1 MGVSGLPFLCLTHKK
16 DMSSELLKNAQ
27 LAMDKAKISFF
38 RRIDLVFFANVCF
51 SLKHSFDEKVM
62 TAETDGFSVKYNP
75 EYFLKLSPDERVF
88 LMLHETMHVAYLHVD
103 PMRIINRDPK
113 KWNIAADHVINLQ
126 LIDRGL
132 TLPPGGFADKS
143 YAGKSVEQ
151 VYALLPANVK
161 MPKDQQ
167 DLAPGQGKPGDDP
180 GKAQAIST
188 AMSEKAQEVL
198 VRAAT
203 IAKMADASSGSIPG
217 DLEML
222 LDKLLNPKLP
232 WQTILR
238 KWLTSFSKN
247 DYSLRKPNRRH
258 FPQFHLPS
266 LWSESLGDF
275 AMFMDTSGSV
285 SEEDGIKCLTETH
298 NILKVMK
305 PKAVHFGQFD
315 TNIKSVECITTAA
328 ELMKI
333 KIVGRGGTQIEPVLD
348 WAEKNKPQ
356 FIVIFTDGYFHM
368 PEIATNVP
376 ILWLIYDNPE
386 FTAPKGRVIHY
397 DKS

>member
-1 MGVSGLPFLCLTHKK
+1 
-16 DMSSELLKNAQ
+16 MSSELLKEAQ

-38 RRIDLVFFANVCF
+38 RRPELVFFANVCF
-51 SLKHSFDEKVM
+51 SLKHSFNSAVS
-62 TAETDGFSVKYNP
+62 TAETDGMVVEYNP
-75 EYFLKLSPDERVF
+75 EYFISLNPDERVF
-88 LMLHETMHVAYLHVD
+88 LMLHETMHVAYLHAD
-103 PMRIINRDPK
+103 PLRMINRDPE

-126 LIDRGL
+126 LTERGL
-132 TLPPGGFADKS
+132 TMPADGLCDKA
-143 YAGKSVEQ
+143 YTGKSVEQ
-151 VYALLPANVK
+151 VYNLLPAQAK
-161 MPKDQQ
+161 MPKGQQ
-167 DLAPGQGKPGDDP
+167 DLAPSKGNPNNDP
-180 GKAQAIST
+180 CKSQAQSA
-188 AMSEKAQEVL
+188 AMSEKVQEVL

-203 IAKMADASSGSIPG
+203 IAKMADAPPGSIPG
-217 DLEML
+217 ELEML

-238 KWLTSFSKN
+238 KWLTSFNKN

-266 LWSESLGDF
+266 MWSEALGDF

-285 SEEDGIKCLTETH
+285 SEEDGVKCLTETH

-315 TNIKSVECITTAA
+315 TKIKSVERITTADQ
-328 ELMKI
+328 LMRI
-333 KIVGRGGTQIEPVLD
+333 KIVGRGGTEIQPVLD
-348 WAEKNKPQ
+348 WAEEHKPQ
-356 FIVIFTDGYFHM
+356 FIVIFTDGYFTM
-368 PEIATNVP
+368 PEITTNVP
-376 ILWLIYDNPE
+376 ILWLIYDNPN